1 MRSRFFGASSWDEDE
16 EDYDEMDLSG
26 FVSEP
31 ASPKP
36 PVVVERK
43 RGSSGG
49 AAQATQ
55 GMGNAGSRPTTP
67 PPPMSDMGYRP
78 AVQSPITFKE
88 GGEGSPWNPVWAA
101 DESALRKPAVISKS
115 VGMMVAVGGV
125 AYAAGKRKIGGA
137 PVRMIAAGTAMYLH
151 PALGFNHGFLD
162 QKLANRGALVQLPV
176 KGLTHVAGA
185 AVFYTL
191 IKRGGLRK

>member
-1 MRSRFFGASSWDEDE
+1 MRSRFFGASSWDESE

-49 AAQATQ
+49 AAEATQ

-78 AVQSPITFKE
+78 AVQNPITFKE
-88 GGEGSPWNPVWAA
+88 SGEGSPWNPVWAA

-115 VGMMVAVGGV
+115 VGMMVAVGGI
-125 AYAAGKRKIGGA
+125 AYAAGKRKVGGT
-137 PVRMIAAGTAMYLH
+137 PVRLIAAGTAMYLH

-162 QKLANRGALVQLPV
+162 QKLADRGALVQLPV
-176 KGLTHVAGA
+176 KGLTHAAGA
-185 AVFYTL
+185 TVFYTL
-191 IKRGGLRK
+191 IKRGGFRK